1 MIESGLSEEDID
13 LWEVNEAFAMVP
25 ISFAK
30 EMGIEGDKINVIGGS
45 LSIGHPLGCRGIGQV
60 NTLIS
65 ALRMKWKKRGFATI
79 CNGGGGG
86 TAVIIEL
93 I

>member
-1 MIESGLSEEDID
+1 MMQSGLSKEDID
-13 LWEVNEAFAMVP
+13 SWEVNEAFAMVP
-25 ISFAK
+25 IYFAK
-30 EMGIEGDKINVIGGS
+30 EMGIERDKINVVGGS
-45 LSIGHPLGCRGIGQV
+45 LSIGHPLGYTGIRLV

-65 ALRMKWKKRGFATI
+65 ALRMKGKKRGLATI
-79 CNGGGGG
+79 CNGGRGE